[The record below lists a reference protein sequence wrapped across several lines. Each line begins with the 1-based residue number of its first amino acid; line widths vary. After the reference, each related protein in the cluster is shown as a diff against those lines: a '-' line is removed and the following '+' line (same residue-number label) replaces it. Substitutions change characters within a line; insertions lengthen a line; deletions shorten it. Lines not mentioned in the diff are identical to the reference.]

1 VRKLTFLIL
10 TATVSV
16 IVISMVSCK
25 KTTTNTTV
33 VKDSIYYSPWI
44 AMSMQFNSTDSVY
57 TEVFTNSKLTAS
69 VVSSGAVLTYYGY
82 PSGTGDTVVLDQST
96 MALYT
101 YSQVAFTVDSIEVQ
115 TLYPYDLTYSAS
127 QGAGYLFRYVII
139 PGNVLSSTAY
149 KNLSRD
155 QLNHLSFTDVSK
167 ALNLPA
173 EGNKAGAQPRF

>member
-1 VRKLTFLIL
+1 LTFLIL
-10 TATVSV
+10 TATVSI

-25 KTTTNTTV
+25 KTTTNNTV

-44 AMSMQFNSTDSVY
+44 AMNMQFDATDSIY
-57 TEVFTNSKLTAS
+57 LETFTNSKLTAS
-69 VVSSGAVLTYYGY
+69 VISSGAVLTYYGY

-101 YSQVAFTVDSIEVQ
+101 YAQVAFTVDSIEVQ

-127 QGAGYLFRYVII
+127 QGSGYLFRYVII
-139 PGNVLSSTAY
+139 PANILSSSAY

-155 QLNHLSFTDVSK
+155 QLNHLSFTDASK

-173 EGNKAGAQPRF
+173 EGNKAGTQPRLQ